1 MGVAVGEN
9 AISARFTGAQ
19 WLLSVGRTPLV
30 RVDTRAEAEASG
42 RQLATALGL
51 RFEPSGVVD

>member
-1 MGVAVGEN
+1 VGEN

-19 WLLSVGRTPLV
+19 WLLSVGRTALL

-42 RQLATALGL
+42 RQLATVLGL
-51 RFEPSGVVD
+51 RFETPCVIG